1 MDGHHPAGR
10 CTVVCVKGVAVVAVV
25 AVLAGCGGASLTS
38 DEELSIAEARVA
50 VSRLVLDGS
59 DYGKS
64 LRAVD
69 GMIAL
74 YRAKPDAEYDGLT
87 MRQHLQDMAS
97 TLGPYRPEMAAEID
111 RALD

>member
-1 MDGHHPAGR
+1 MLRALAAL
-10 CTVVCVKGVAVVAVV
+10 VALAVI
-25 AVLAGCGGASLTS
+25 AGCGGASFTS

-50 VSRLVLDGS
+50 ISHLVLDGS
-59 DYGKS
+59 DYGKT

-69 GMIAL
+69 DMIAL

-97 TLGPYRPEMAAEID
+97 DLGPYRPEMAAEID

>member
-1 MDGHHPAGR
+1 MLRALAPLLAL
-10 CTVVCVKGVAVVAVV
+10 AVM
-25 AVLAGCGGASLTS
+25 AGCGGASLTS

-50 VSRLVLDGS
+50 VSHLALDGS

-69 GMIAL
+69 DMITL

-87 MRQHLQDMAS
+87 MKQHLQDMAS

-111 RALD
+111 RALN